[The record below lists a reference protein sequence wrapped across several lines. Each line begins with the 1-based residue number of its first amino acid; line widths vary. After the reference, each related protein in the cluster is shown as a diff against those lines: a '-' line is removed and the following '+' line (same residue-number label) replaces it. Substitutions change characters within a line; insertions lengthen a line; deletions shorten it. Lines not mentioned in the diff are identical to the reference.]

1 VVELMP
7 LPLVIAANTF
17 VGKPWASAAGAMLA
31 GFLVALVGLTG
42 LADLGGLPLLST
54 ALTAQARFA
63 VDAGE
68 IVTAVAA
75 AGFLLKPI
83 RRDMAM
89 FLPIDPENPVHT
101 LALVLSTLLLGSQLT
116 SIAFTDVLATNLA
129 QAPIGVVDL
138 LEGEAP
144 FLIVAVA
151 GVGIFIRRNVGQTAE
166 RLGLVAPAW
175 WHICLALAAAGL
187 FLGVGQASDLLSH
200 NLTPEIARR
209 VDATTQHV
217 FGQLGGPV
225 GIAALALLPG
235 LCEEIL
241 FRGALQPRIGLV
253 ATAVLF
259 TSIHTEYGLS
269 VDTLAVLVIAIGLG
283 LLRKYTNTTASCACH
298 VSYNLLVGVGITGA
312 VMTAGLV
319 VEAALIGASVYAI
332 WTNRRRAASLG
343 NP

>member
-17 VGKPWASAAGAMLA
+17 VGKPWASGAGTALAA
-31 GFLVALVGLTG
+31 FTIALVGFSG
-42 LADLGGLPLLST
+42 LADLAGVQLLSA
-54 ALTAQARFA
+54 ALPAATRFA
-63 VDAGE
+63 VDAGV

-101 LALVLSTLLLGSQLT
+101 LALVLSTLLLGTQVTL
-116 SIAFTDVLATNLA
+116 IAFTDVLGTNLA
-129 QAPIGVVDL
+129 QSPLNVIDL

-151 GVGIFIRRNVGQTAE
+151 GVGLLIRRNGGQAAE
-166 RLGLVAPAW
+166 RLGLVVPAW
-175 WHICLALAAAGL
+175 WHLCLALAAAGV
-187 FLGVGQASDLLSH
+187 FLGLGLASDTLSH
-200 NLTPEIARR
+200 SLRPDIARR

-217 FGQLGGPV
+217 FGDLGSPL

-235 LCEEIL
+235 ICEEIL

-253 ATAVLF
+253 LTALLF
-259 TSIHTEYGLS
+259 TSIHTQYGLS
-269 VDTLAVLVIAIGLG
+269 IDTLAVFVIALGLG
-283 LLRKYTNTTASCACH
+283 LVRKYANTTSSCACH
-298 VSYNLLVGVGITGA
+298 VTYNLLVGVGISG
-312 VMTAGLV
+312 VGLTAGLV
-319 VEAALIGASVYAI
+319 VEAALIGVSAYAI
-332 WTNRRRAASLG
+332 WTTRRRTAGQGS
-343 NP
+343 P